1 MHKVSLMFNALII
14 LEPFSTLT
22 LKSPLT
28 SKQSHKTTDKKNRQ
42 INIGVLTM
50 PVEKL
55 SSQTSL
61 PSININQ
68 DTDRQLKAKE
78 YKFQLP
84 LEKPSKEQLEKAV
97 KGINDFIETSN
108 THIQFKLHE
117 KLNEYYVTVVDND
130 TKEVVREIPSK
141 KVLDVYAAMTEF
153 IGLIVDK
160 KI

>member
-1 MHKVSLMFNALII
+1 MTV
-14 LEPFSTLT
+14 E
-22 LKSPLT
+22 
-28 SKQSHKTTDKKNRQ
+28 
-42 INIGVLTM
+42 NI
-50 PVEKL
+50 

-61 PSININQ
+61 PSLKINREIDRTINNTEQ
-68 DTDRQLKAKE
+68 SQQT
-78 YKFQLP
+78 
-84 LEKPSKEQLEKAV
+84 LEKPLKEQLEKAV

-153 IGLIVDK
+153 IGLIIDK

>member
-1 MHKVSLMFNALII
+1 
-14 LEPFSTLT
+14 
-22 LKSPLT
+22 
-28 SKQSHKTTDKKNRQ
+28 
-42 INIGVLTM
+42 M
-50 PVEKL
+50 PVENIT
-55 SSQTSL
+55 SQTSL
-61 PSININQ
+61 PSINSNQ
-68 DTDRQLKAKE
+68 DTDRKLNIEQT
-78 YKFQLP
+78 QLP
-84 LEKPSKEQLEKAV
+84 LDQPSKEQLEKAV

>member
-1 MHKVSLMFNALII
+1 
-14 LEPFSTLT
+14 
-22 LKSPLT
+22 
-28 SKQSHKTTDKKNRQ
+28 
-42 INIGVLTM
+42 M
-50 PVEKL
+50 PVENIT
-55 SSQTSL
+55 SQTSL
-61 PSININQ
+61 PSINSIQ
-68 DTDRQLKAKE
+68 DTDRKLNIEEQT
-78 YKFQLP
+78 QLP
-84 LEKPSKEQLEKAV
+84 LDQPSKEQLEKAV
-97 KGINDFIETSN
+97 KGINEFIETSN

>member
-1 MHKVSLMFNALII
+1 MTV
-14 LEPFSTLT
+14 E
-22 LKSPLT
+22 
-28 SKQSHKTTDKKNRQ
+28 
-42 INIGVLTM
+42 NI
-50 PVEKL
+50 

-61 PSININQ
+61 PSLKINREIDRTINNTEQ
-68 DTDRQLKAKE
+68 SQQT
-78 YKFQLP
+78 

-153 IGLIVDK
+153 IGLIIDK

>member
-1 MHKVSLMFNALII
+1 
-14 LEPFSTLT
+14 
-22 LKSPLT
+22 
-28 SKQSHKTTDKKNRQ
+28 
-42 INIGVLTM
+42 M
-50 PVEKL
+50 PVENIT
-55 SSQTSL
+55 SQTSL
-61 PSININQ
+61 PSINSNK
-68 DTDRQLKAKE
+68 DTDRKLNIEEQT
-78 YKFQLP
+78 QLP
-84 LEKPSKEQLEKAV
+84 LDQPSKEQLEKAV

>member
-1 MHKVSLMFNALII
+1 
-14 LEPFSTLT
+14 
-22 LKSPLT
+22 
-28 SKQSHKTTDKKNRQ
+28 
-42 INIGVLTM
+42 M
-50 PVEKL
+50 PVENIT
-55 SSQTSL
+55 SQTSL
-61 PSININQ
+61 PSINTNQ
-68 DTDRQLKAKE
+68 DAERKLNIEEQT
-78 YKFQLP
+78 QLP
-84 LEKPSKEQLEKAV
+84 LDQPSKEQLEKAV

>member
-1 MHKVSLMFNALII
+1 
-14 LEPFSTLT
+14 
-22 LKSPLT
+22 
-28 SKQSHKTTDKKNRQ
+28 
-42 INIGVLTM
+42 M
-50 PVEKL
+50 PVENIT
-55 SSQTSL
+55 SQTSL
-61 PSININQ
+61 PSINSNQ
-68 DTDRQLKAKE
+68 NTDRKLNIEEQT
-78 YKFQLP
+78 QLP
-84 LEKPSKEQLEKAV
+84 LDQPSKEQLEKAV

>member
-1 MHKVSLMFNALII
+1 
-14 LEPFSTLT
+14 
-22 LKSPLT
+22 
-28 SKQSHKTTDKKNRQ
+28 
-42 INIGVLTM
+42 M
-50 PVEKL
+50 PVENIT
-55 SSQTSL
+55 SQSSL

-68 DTDRQLKAKE
+68 DTHRKLHIEEQSN
-78 YKFQLP
+78 LP

-153 IGLIVDK
+153 IGLVVDK

>member
-1 MHKVSLMFNALII
+1 
-14 LEPFSTLT
+14 
-22 LKSPLT
+22 
-28 SKQSHKTTDKKNRQ
+28 
-42 INIGVLTM
+42 M
-50 PVEKL
+50 PVENIT
-55 SSQTSL
+55 SQTSL
-61 PSININQ
+61 PSINSIQ
-68 DTDRQLKAKE
+68 DTDRKLNIEEQT
-78 YKFQLP
+78 QLP
-84 LEKPSKEQLEKAV
+84 LDQPSREQLEKVV

>member
-1 MHKVSLMFNALII
+1 
-14 LEPFSTLT
+14 
-22 LKSPLT
+22 
-28 SKQSHKTTDKKNRQ
+28 
-42 INIGVLTM
+42 M
-50 PVEKL
+50 PVENI

-68 DTDRQLKAKE
+68 DTDRKLNIEEQP
-78 YKFQLP
+78 QLP
-84 LEKPSKEQLEKAV
+84 QEHPSKEQLEKAV
-97 KGINDFIETSN
+97 KGINNFIEFST
-108 THIQFKLHE
+108 THIEFKLHE

>member
-1 MHKVSLMFNALII
+1 
-14 LEPFSTLT
+14 
-22 LKSPLT
+22 
-28 SKQSHKTTDKKNRQ
+28 
-42 INIGVLTM
+42 M
-50 PVEKL
+50 PVENI

-61 PSININQ
+61 PSINSNQ
-68 DTDRQLKAKE
+68 NTDRKLNIEEQT
-78 YKFQLP
+78 QLP
-84 LEKPSKEQLEKAV
+84 FEQPSKEQLEKAV

>member
-1 MHKVSLMFNALII
+1 
-14 LEPFSTLT
+14 
-22 LKSPLT
+22 
-28 SKQSHKTTDKKNRQ
+28 
-42 INIGVLTM
+42 M
-50 PVEKL
+50 PVENITT
-55 SSQTSL
+55 QTSL

-68 DTDRQLKAKE
+68 DTDKKLNIEEQP
-78 YKFQLP
+78 QLP
-84 LEKPSKEQLEKAV
+84 LDQPSKEQLEKAV
-97 KGINDFIETSN
+97 KGINDFVETSN